1 LIYSSI
7 RLVIMSKYGA
17 RVRRRGKRYLKPA
30 MNPRNIFFLVLA
42 LGAVS
47 SLAVCRASE
56 AASLPTGVGNPS
68 AANAKLEKAVKSM
81 FARHEQ
87 VRTADLIVRADVTKN
102 QVTLSGTVDS
112 EAVRSRAV
120 ELAMAAH
127 VGVVVDD
134 KMTVK
139 PRGSKTAR

>member
-1 LIYSSI
+1 
-7 RLVIMSKYGA
+7 MSNYGA
-17 RVRRRGKRYLKPA
+17 RVRRRGKRYLKTA

-42 LGAVS
+42 LGSVS
-47 SLAVCRASE
+47 ALAVCRASRSVSE
-56 AASLPTGVGNPS
+56 AASLPTGAGNPS

-81 FARHEQ
+81 FARDEQ

-112 EAVRSRAV
+112 EAVRSKAV

-127 VGVVVDD
+127 VGVVVND

>member
-1 LIYSSI
+1 
-7 RLVIMSKYGA
+7 
-17 RVRRRGKRYLKPA
+17 
-30 MNPRNIFFLVLA
+30 MNLRNICFLVLA

-47 SLAVCRASE
+47 ALAVCRSSRSFPE
-56 AASLPTGVGNPS
+56 AASLPIGVGNPS

-81 FARHEQ
+81 FARDEQ
-87 VRTADLIVRADVTKN
+87 VRTADLSVRADVTKN
-102 QVTLSGTVDS
+102 EVTLSGTVDA

-127 VGVVVDD
+127 VGVVVND